1 MLVNNPAIPRKIG
14 DYRLIKNKKMQEKSE
29 AGCIYQ
35 TSLSHV
41 LISARRRWNSIDN
54 PLQ

>member
-1 MLVNNPAIPRKIG
+1 MLVNNPAIPREIG

-29 AGCIYQ
+29 ACCIYQ

-41 LISARRRWNSIDN
+41 LISALHRWNSTDN